1 MEPEK
6 QNNYWGN
13 EPTEDKSDQPTE
25 MYAPRADDDEPD
37 DLSQSDPDE
46 PTADETTV
54 YWSASEYVKY
64 DKNAMW
70 FVGLGVVAL
79 AFILIDY
86 FVFKSY
92 TFSALVIVMVI
103 AIVVLSLR
111 PARTINYTLSGDNGL
126 YIGEK
131 LYHFSEFKSFG
142 LIQDHD
148 QHSLMLI
155 PVKRFSPGVSVY
167 FPEEV
172 GEKIV
177 DIFGARLPMV
187 NRKLDIIDIVVQ
199 KLRL

>member
-13 EPTEDKSDQPTE
+13 QPTEDKLDQPTE
-25 MYAPRADDDEPD
+25 MYAPQTDDDEPA
-37 DLSQSDPDE
+37 DLPESAPDE
-46 PTADETTV
+46 PIEDNTPV

-64 DKNAMW
+64 DKNALW

-79 AFILIDY
+79 AFIVVDFLA
-86 FVFKSY
+86 FKSY

-103 AIVVLSLR
+103 AIIVLSLR
-111 PARTINYTLSGDNGL
+111 PARTINYTLSGDHGL
-126 YIGEK
+126 YIGDK

-142 LIQDHD
+142 LVKDHD
-148 QHSLMLI
+148 QHSIMLI
-155 PVKRFSPGVSVY
+155 PIKRFSPGVSVY

-172 GEKIV
+172 GERIV
-177 DIFGARLPMV
+177 DIFGARLPME